1 LSTLQEEQQL
11 SRPSLSGKSTDSTL
25 YTASLPYHKRHYQ
38 WRRFKYAFLQ
48 FRSKKIVRIT
58 AKDTAKKYG
67 ETMPPLAYTV
77 TVDGQDTATA
87 GVTLKDLG
95 LRNAQELVSV
105 TLTPTATTISNV
117 AFTILDLQLLF

>member
-1 LSTLQEEQQL
+1 
-11 SRPSLSGKSTDSTL
+11 
-25 YTASLPYHKRHYQ
+25 
-38 WRRFKYAFLQ
+38 
-48 FRSKKIVRIT
+48 
-58 AKDTAKKYG
+58 
-67 ETMPPLAYTV
+67 MPPLAYTV